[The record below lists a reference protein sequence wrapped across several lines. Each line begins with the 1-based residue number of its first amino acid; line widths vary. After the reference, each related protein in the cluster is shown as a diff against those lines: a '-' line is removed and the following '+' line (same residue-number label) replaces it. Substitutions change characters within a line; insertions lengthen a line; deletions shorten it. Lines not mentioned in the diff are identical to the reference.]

1 MRVGIEKT
9 SKTKVVKV
17 GNVEIGGGNRI
28 ALIAGPCVLEDWDT
42 VIRIASTARSV
53 ADRLGIGYIFKASYA
68 KDNRSSIHHYYGP
81 GVEEGTKMLERV
93 KKELDVLILTDVHY
107 PDEVPIAAE
116 VADILQIPAFLV
128 MQTRLTVEAGRT
140 GKPIN
145 LKKSQFLEPHDMKGP
160 IGKVESTGNS
170 NILLTERGTFFGYHN
185 IIVDFRSLKILREF
199 GYPVIFDV
207 THTVRVYGIPSS
219 DPRGG
224 LPEFVPPLAR
234 AGVIFGIDAVFIE
247 THPEPSRAKSDASS
261 MLPLEYLEPLMRQLV
276 ELDELAMK
284 YGAK

>member
-53 ADRLGIGYIFKASYA
+53 ADRLGISYIFKASYA

-93 KKELDVLILTDVHY
+93 KKELDVPILTDVHY

>member
-93 KKELDVLILTDVHY
+93 KKELDVPILTDVHY

>member
-1 MRVGIEKT
+1 MRVGIEKA

-53 ADRLGIGYIFKASYA
+53 ADGLGIGYIFKASYA

-93 KKELDVLILTDVHY
+93 KKELDVPILTDVHY

>member
-1 MRVGIEKT
+1 MKVGIEKT
-9 SKTKVVKV
+9 SQTKVIKV

-42 VIRIASTARSV
+42 VIRIASTAKSV
-53 ADRLGIGYIFKASYA
+53 ADKLGIGYIFKASYA

-81 GVEEGTKMLERV
+81 GIEEGLKMLERV
-93 KKELDVLILTDVHY
+93 KRELDVPILSDVHY
-107 PDEVPIAAE
+107 PDEAKMAAE
-116 VADILQIPAFLV
+116 VFDIIQIPAFLV
-128 MQTRLTVEAGRT
+128 MQTRLTVEAARS

-145 LKKSQFLEPHDMKGP
+145 LKKSRYLEPHDMKGP
-160 IGKVESTGNS
+160 IGKVKSTGND
-170 NILLTERGTFFGYHN
+170 NIFLTERGTFFGYHN

-234 AGVIFGIDAVFIE
+234 AGVMFGIDAVFIE
-247 THPEPSRAKSDASS
+247 THPNPPSAKSDASS